1 MAGDE
6 VLGIMAHF
14 SPRLASLAV
23 ESGPDDLQGIEGT
36 IQQFAWLL
44 LGAAL
49 VGMLARWVKAPYAV
63 ALVVGGLLLEESHV
77 TQVPDL
83 NPTVLLFVFLPP
95 LLFDAAFRLDAR
107 ELRVLLRPVLVL
119 AVPGV
124 LITALVVGG
133 ALTVILDIPLAT
145 ALLFGSIV
153 AATDPVAVIGVFQG
167 LKVSKRLAV
176 IAEAESLINDGMAVT
191 LYIVLVGLAVTGQ
204 ADALDSALVF
214 GREVFG
220 GVIIGGVLG
229 IAFSRLTGAIDDHLI
244 EMTLS
249 TALAYGSYLIAQS
262 VEASG
267 PLACVAAGLI
277 HGSYG
282 RRVGMSEKT
291 TRLLDDLWEY
301 LGFVANALVFLL
313 LGFSVNVAALR
324 EEAWA
329 VSVAVVAV
337 LVARV
342 LVTALSALA
351 TPRSLEVIHT
361 RAERA
366 VLIWGGLRGALTAAL
381 ALALPANTPARTLLV
396 TMAFGVVLFTLVV
409 QGLTL
414 PALIRRLGLVQ
425 AS

>member
-14 SPRLASLAV
+14 SPRLALLAV

-49 VGMLARWVKAPYAV
+49 VGMLARWVKVPYAV
-63 ALVVGGLLLEESHV
+63 ALVVGGLILEESHV

-153 AATDPVAVIGVFQG
+153 AATDLVAVIGVFQG

-191 LYIVLVGLAVTGQ
+191 LYIVLVGLA
-204 ADALDSALVF
+204 
-214 GREVFG
+214 
-220 GVIIGGVLG
+220 
-229 IAFSRLTGAIDDHLI
+229 
-244 EMTLS
+244 
-249 TALAYGSYLIAQS
+249 
-262 VEASG
+262 
-267 PLACVAAGLI
+267 
-277 HGSYG
+277 
-282 RRVGMSEKT
+282 
-291 TRLLDDLWEY
+291 
-301 LGFVANALVFLL
+301 
-313 LGFSVNVAALR
+313 
-324 EEAWA
+324 
-329 VSVAVVAV
+329 
-337 LVARV
+337 
-342 LVTALSALA
+342 
-351 TPRSLEVIHT
+351 
-361 RAERA
+361 
-366 VLIWGGLRGALTAAL
+366 
-381 ALALPANTPARTLLV
+381 
-396 TMAFGVVLFTLVV
+396 
-409 QGLTL
+409 
-414 PALIRRLGLVQ
+414 
-425 AS
+425 

>member
-1 MAGDE
+1 MAGDGLH
-6 VLGIMAHF
+6 VIMAHL
-14 SPRLASLAV
+14 SPWVTMLAV
-23 ESGPDDLQGIEGT
+23 EGGPEDPHGIEGV
-36 IQQFAWLL
+36 IQQYAWLL
-44 LGAAL
+44 LGASL
-49 VGMLARWVKAPYAV
+49 VGMLARWVKVPYAV
-63 ALVVGGLLLEESHV
+63 ALVIGGLLLEESHV

-124 LITALVVGG
+124 LITTLVVGG
-133 ALTVILDIPLAT
+133 AVTVVLDIPLAT

-153 AATDPVAVIGVFQG
+153 AATDPVAVIGVFKG

-176 IAEAESLINDGMAVT
+176 IAEAESLINDGMAIT
-191 LYIVLVGLAVTGQ
+191 LYTVLVGLAVTGQ
-204 ADALDSALVF
+204 ANAFDSVELF

-220 GVIIGGVLG
+220 GVLIGAVLG

-301 LGFVANALVFLL
+301 LGFVANAVVFLL

-324 EEAWA
+324 GEVWPVSIA
-329 VSVAVVAV
+329 VASM

-366 VLIWGGLRGALTAAL
+366 VLVWGGLRGALTAAL
-381 ALALPANTPARTLLV
+381 ALALPGNTPARNLLV

-414 PALIRRLGLVQ
+414 PALIRRVGLVR